1 MKNSIVKTVLIG
13 FLMTVFG
20 SAAFAEFTI
29 APRIG
34 ASSAVV
40 AAKNSNNGTIKA
52 LNFGADVLLI
62 NDSDLA
68 LKWSLGAKFPWSEKS
83 EKGELI
89 SAGDFAGVDFSFGV
103 GKALVRNEKLTLA
116 LTGIVGTVVCV
127 TSENEKKYPIDIFG
141 SKSVVK
147 ETSSGYV
154 TGGKIG
160 ADLTAIVHLSQHV
173 GVFANAGLYYFV
185 AGSGGKKETKYS
197 DGSKENENTDVVMFN
212 GCVFNPSLGVSITF

>member
-1 MKNSIVKTVLIG
+1 MKNNIVKSVLIG

-40 AAKNSNNGTIKA
+40 AAKNSDNGTIKS
-52 LNFGADVLLI
+52 LNFGADVLFV
-62 NDSDLA
+62 NDSNLA
-68 LKWSLGAKFPWSEKS
+68 LKWSLGAKFPWSEK
-83 EKGELI
+83 GELI
-89 SAGDFAGVDFSFGV
+89 PAGDFAGVDFSFGV

-127 TSENEKKYPIDIFG
+127 TSETEKEYPIDIFG
-141 SKSVVK
+141 PKSVVK

-154 TGGKIG
+154 AGGKIG

-197 DGSKENENTDVVMFN
+197 DGSKETDNSDVVMFN
-212 GCVFNPSLGVSITF
+212 GCTFAPSLGVSITF